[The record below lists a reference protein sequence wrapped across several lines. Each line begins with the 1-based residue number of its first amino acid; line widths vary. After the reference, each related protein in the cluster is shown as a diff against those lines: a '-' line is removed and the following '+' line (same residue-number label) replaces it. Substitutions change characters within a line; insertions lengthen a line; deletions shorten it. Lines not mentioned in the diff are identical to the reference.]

1 MANEQLNDRDVV
13 VLGGARTPFGVFMGS
28 LKDVSAIEL
37 GAIAARGA
45 LERSGVD
52 PKEVDQVFFGNV
64 LQTSGDAIYM
74 ARHVALKAG
83 APIETPALTLNRLC
97 GSGLQAVVSGAQAL
111 LLGEATFALV
121 GGAENMTQAPFVVR
135 GARTGL
141 SLGEHKFEDYLWE
154 ALTDSYCGCPMA
166 VTAENLAKQYG
177 ISREQIDE
185 YALRSQQTAKS
196 AQERGLL
203 AEEITPVEIKDR
215 KGRVSQ
221 VTQDEGIR
229 ETSMEALAKLPARF
243 VKDGVVTAGNASGIN
258 DAGAA
263 LVLTSGAEAKKRGLK
278 PLARIV
284 SWGIVGVDPTIM
296 GIGPAPAIRQ
306 ALKRADLT
314 LADLDRVEVNEAFSA
329 QYLAVEKDLG
339 LDRDKTNVNGG
350 AISLGHPLAASG
362 ARLSIT
368 LIHELRRHNL
378 RYGAASLCIGGG
390 QGIAAI
396 FEALG

>member
-1 MANEQLNDRDVV
+1 MANSTVNDRDVV

-52 PKEVDQVFFGNV
+52 PKDVDQVFFGNV
-64 LQTSGDAIYM
+64 LQTSKDAIYL
-74 ARHVALKAG
+74 ARHVALKSG
-83 APIETPALTLNRLC
+83 VPIETPALTLNRLC
-97 GSGLQAVVSGAQAL
+97 GSGLQAVISGAQAL

-141 SLGEHKFEDYLWE
+141 SLGEHQFEDYLWE

-166 VTAENLAKQYG
+166 VTAENLAQKYG
-177 ISREQIDE
+177 ITREQIDA
-185 YALRSQQTAKS
+185 YALRSQQTARA
-196 AQERGLL
+196 AQEKGWL
-203 AEEITPVEIKDR
+203 AEEIVPVEVKDR
-215 KGRVSQ
+215 KGRVTQ
-221 VTQDEGIR
+221 VTLDEGIR

-243 VKDGVVTAGNASGIN
+243 VANGVVTAGNASGIN

-263 LVLTSGAEAKKRGLK
+263 LVLTTGAVARERGLK
-278 PLARIV
+278 PLARVV

-314 LADLDRVEVNEAFSA
+314 VADLDRVEVNEAFSA
-329 QYLAVEKDLG
+329 QYLAVEQELG

-350 AISLGHPLAASG
+350 AISLGHPLGASG

-368 LIHELRRHNL
+368 LINELRRQGL

-396 FEALG
+396 FEALA

>member
-1 MANEQLNDRDVV
+1 MANATVNDRDVV

-28 LKDVSAIEL
+28 LKEVSAIDL

-52 PKEVDQVFFGNV
+52 PKDVDQVFFGNV
-64 LQTSGDAIYM
+64 LQTSKDAIYL
-74 ARHVALKAG
+74 ARHIALRAG

-97 GSGLQAVVSGAQAL
+97 GSGLQAVISGAQAL

-154 ALTDSYCGCPMA
+154 SLTDSYCGCPMA
-166 VTAENLAKQYG
+166 VTAENLAKKYG
-177 ISREQIDE
+177 ITREQIDA
-185 YALRSQQTAKS
+185 YALRSQQTAKA
-196 AQERGLL
+196 AQAAGLL
-203 AEEITPVEIKDR
+203 AEEIVPVEITDR
-215 KGRVSQ
+215 KGRVTQ

-229 ETSMEALAKLPARF
+229 ETSMEALARLPARF
-243 VKDGVVTAGNASGIN
+243 VENGVVTAGNASGIN

-263 LVLTSGAEAKKRGLK
+263 LVLATGATARERGLK

-314 LADLDRVEVNEAFSA
+314 VADLDRVEVNEAFSA
-329 QYLAVEKDLG
+329 QYLAVEQELG

-350 AISLGHPLAASG
+350 AISLGHPLGASG

-368 LIHELRRHNL
+368 LVNELRRHNL

-396 FEALG
+396 FEAL